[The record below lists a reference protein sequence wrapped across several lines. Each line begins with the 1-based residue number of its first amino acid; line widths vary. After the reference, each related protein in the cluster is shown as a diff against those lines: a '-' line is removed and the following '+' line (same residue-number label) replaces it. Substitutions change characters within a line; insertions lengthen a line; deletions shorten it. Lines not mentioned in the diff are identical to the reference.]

1 MKGSYTGGFGNSGIK
16 HVARGLKTYTKSRDT
31 IVIKNHMLNPKART
45 PEPQTVVTQTK
56 TIIIHKILLRQTPWE
71 QCLKLKEIRTLEWSD
86 KQLAFEGVDLERY
99 RKFFFNRYLNSPI
112 ERQPIGKSYI
122 KP

>member
-1 MKGSYTGGFGNSGIK
+1 
-16 HVARGLKTYTKSRDT
+16 
-31 IVIKNHMLNPKART
+31 MLLQMLWRP
-45 PEPQTVVTQTK
+45 
-56 TIIIHKILLRQTPWE
+56 
-71 QCLKLKEIRTLEWSD
+71 CLKLKEIITLEWSD
-86 KQLAFEGVDLERY
+86 KQLAFDGVDLERY